1 MTINERIRYLRKD
14 ILDLTQQKFSSE
26 LKISRSNMGN
36 IETGAVAVTDRIISD
51 ICSCFN
57 ISEHWLRTGEG
68 EPRLKESSADAY
80 RRAADAVASGSH
92 EMDRIVRG
100 IITYYGNM
108 DDDCKNLFWDYLQKV
123 SSLVSGS
130 ESKHSAAP
138 DENGLEKQYDPK
150 DVNDKS
156 I

>member
-14 ILDLTQQKFSSE
+14 ILNLTQQKFSSE

-57 ISEHWLRTGEG
+57 ISERWLRTGEG
-68 EPRLKESSADAY
+68 DPILKESPVDAY

-108 DDDCKNLFWDYLQKV
+108 DDDCKSLFLDYLQKV
-123 SSLVSGS
+123 SSLVSDS
-130 ESKHSAAP
+130 EPKHTAP
-138 DENGLEKQYDPK
+138 DEETLEKQYETK
-150 DVNDKS
+150 DVHDNAV
-156 I
+156 